1 MGLFKIILFIVIGLL
16 IVVMISWMTKRWIDS
31 LLAFPI

>member
-16 IVVMISWMTKRWIDS
+16 VVVMIGWLTKRWIDS